1 MQREQITI
9 KLKNRFT
16 FHFLNEPFETK
27 DSKQRNKVVK
37 CLFFISC
44 QMSKLPPLVGDDF
57 LAAGLMKSVGEG
69 SLL

>member
-1 MQREQITI
+1 MQGERIII
-9 KLKNRFT
+9 KLKKGFT
-16 FHFLNEPFETK
+16 FDFLCKPFETK
-27 DSKQRNKVVK
+27 DLKQRNKVVK

-44 QMSKLPPLVGDDF
+44 QMSKLPPLVSDDF